1 MTIKVT
7 VFNEF
12 IHERENEAIASIY
25 PNGIHG
31 AIAGHLN
38 KQAGISARTATLDE
52 PEHGL
57 SPAVLAE
64 TGVLIWWGHVAHHR
78 IDDEV
83 VDRLQERVLTGMGLI
98 VLHSGHH
105 SKIFKRLMG
114 TSCSLSWR
122 ENGERERMWVVSP
135 NHPITQG
142 IDRSIVIPAAET
154 YGEFFDVPDPDELVF
169 VSWFEGGEVFRSG
182 ATWHRGQGRIFYF
195 RPGHETYPIFHQAEV
210 LTVLTNAVRWAFF
223 RGNTAVTGIGDA
235 ANIKDPPESLRR

>member
-1 MTIKVT
+1 MTIRVT
-7 VFNEF
+7 IFNEF
-12 IHERENEAIASIY
+12 IHEQENEAIAAIY

-38 KQAGISARTATLDE
+38 KQADISARAATLDE

-64 TGVLIWWGHVAHHR
+64 TDVLIWWGHVAHER
-78 IDDEV
+78 VDDGV

-122 ENGERERMWVVSP
+122 ENGEKERMWVVSP

-142 IDRSIVIPAAET
+142 LDRSIVIPAAET

-195 RPGHETYPIFHQAEV
+195 RPGHETYPIYYQHEV
-210 LTVLTNAVRWAFF
+210 LMVLTNAVRWAFF

-235 ANIKDPPESLRR
+235 ANIKEPPEPLRR